1 MDPLAKRCVAITRK
15 GYRCKNSKNK
25 KCGEYCGVHKY
36 KNNIIPEKK
45 DSIELE
51 CNICY
56 EKVDNKNIIIL
67 MNCGHHYCM
76 NCINN
81 WIITKPN
88 CPMCRKDVTNL
99 EKRIAYYWGV
109 TNDKLVK
116 TVLNRYIGTSSITT
130 SERLTFIEYIDIWF
144 DGNQVFDKEDWDSLI
159 KYIEYD
165 PAIFKI
171 FTKMKL
177 ERETGYVT
185 KSKIPE
191 NVEIKK
197 EYTFYRFVF

>member
-1 MDPLAKRCVAITRK
+1 MDPLAQRCVAITRK
-15 GYRCKNSKNK
+15 GHRCKNSKNK
-25 KCGEYCGVHKY
+25 KCGEYCGVHKS

-56 EKVDNKNIIIL
+56 EKVDNTNIITL

-88 CPMCRKDVTNL
+88 CPMCRKEVMNL
-99 EKRIAYYWGV
+99 EKIIAREWGI
-109 TNDKLVK
+109 NHDKLVK
-116 TVLNRYIGTSSITT
+116 MVLNRYIGTSTITT
-130 SERLTFIEYIDIWF
+130 SEQLTFIEYIDIWF
-144 DGNQVFDKEDWDSLI
+144 DGHRVFDEEDWDFLI

-165 PAIFKI
+165 PAILKI
-171 FTKMKL
+171 FKKMTL

-191 NVEIKK
+191 NFEIKK
-197 EYTFYRFVF
+197 EYTFYRFIF

>member
-1 MDPLAKRCVAITRK
+1 MDPLTKRCVAITRK

-25 KCGEYCGVHKY
+25 NCGEYCGIHKS
-36 KNNIIPEKK
+36 KNN
-45 DSIELE
+45 SVELE

-88 CPMCRKDVTNL
+88 CPMCRKEVMNL
-99 EKRIAYYWGV
+99 EKRIAYDWGI

-116 TVLNRYIGTSSITT
+116 TVLNRYIGTSTITT
-130 SERLTFIEYIDIWF
+130 SEQLTFI
-144 DGNQVFDKEDWDSLI
+144 
-159 KYIEYD
+159 
-165 PAIFKI
+165 
-171 FTKMKL
+171 
-177 ERETGYVT
+177 
-185 KSKIPE
+185 
-191 NVEIKK
+191 
-197 EYTFYRFVF
+197 

>member
-1 MDPLAKRCVAITRK
+1 
-15 GYRCKNSKNK
+15 
-25 KCGEYCGVHKY
+25 
-36 KNNIIPEKK
+36 
-45 DSIELE
+45 
-51 CNICY
+51 
-56 EKVDNKNIIIL
+56 
-67 MNCGHHYCM
+67 MNCGHHFCT

-88 CPMCRKDVTNL
+88 CPMCRKDVLNL
-99 EKRIAYYWGV
+99 EKRIAYDWGIAH
-109 TNDKLVK
+109 DKVVK
-116 TVLNRYIGTSSITT
+116 TVIHKYVGTFTVNN

-144 DGNQVFDKEDWDSLI
+144 GATQIFDKEDWDSLI

-165 PAIFKI
+165 PVIFKI

-191 NVEIKK
+191 NIEIKK
-197 EYTFYRFVF
+197 EYAFYRFVF

>member
-1 MDPLAKRCVAITRK
+1 MDPLTKRCVAITRK

-25 KCGEYCGVHKY
+25 NCGEYCGVHKY
-36 KNNIIPEKK
+36 KN
-45 DSIELE
+45 DSVKLE

-99 EKRIAYYWGV
+99 ENKIAYYWGV

-197 EYTFYRFVF
+197 EYTFYRFIF